1 MKKSS
6 PKEPYFDSSDPEI
19 IELQLRK
26 ITRNLEQLKLNLVQ
40 QERLISL
47 TFLDLLK
54 ELSGHEK
61 GSDTSTPGSHK
72 QSH

>member
-6 PKEPYFDSSDPEI
+6 TKEPYFDSSDPEI

-26 ITRNLEQLKLNLVQ
+26 TTRNLEQLKLNLVQ

-47 TFLDLLK
+47 TFLDILK

-61 GSDTSTPGSHK
+61 GSDTSNPGSHK